1 MKRVA
6 GIILLVISI
15 VMLVTAMNQ
24 SFINK
29 IKQEKY
35 FDHLA
40 PKPAPDNSVYSFL
53 FTRSDR
59 WRYGDLYGL
68 CYLPQ
73 YKFEL
78 EPFKRYNFKKK
89 QPPTNRVLYII
100 GDSFLADKMLYG
112 AFEDFDDVIFLDSR
126 FPFGPVMPDP
136 TKQNYLVLE
145 FAERNLVGYDLKKT
159 REAKRQPTDKPYSS
173 ITAVGSLNK
182 APDISVAERLGNV
195 IFNKALSRNLEL
207 ILFDN
212 KIATIFKETKAS
224 LNYSLFK
231 RVTNEVTVST
241 DKKRLFLNTTV
252 DTDSVQS
259 AFRHRPDSEVNRIR
273 QNLSIAKSYYSSTGF
288 NKVFLSV
295 IPNPVS
301 VYDNKRMTYDHLL
314 ERIEQ
319 GTDLQVIS
327 IYNIFRT
334 DKRNLFYR
342 SDAHWNPDGFEIW
355 VNETNKVLKA
365 NFN

>member
-1 MKRVA
+1 MKRIA

-15 VMLVTAMNQ
+15 IMLVTAMNQ

-35 FDHLA
+35 FGHLD
-40 PKPAPDNSVYSFL
+40 PKPTRDNLIYGFL
-53 FTRSDR
+53 FTHSDR

-78 EPFKRYNFKKK
+78 EPFKRYNLKKK
-89 QPPTNRVLYII
+89 QTSTGRILYII
-100 GDSFLADKMLYG
+100 GDSFLADKTLYG
-112 AFEDFDDVIFLDSR
+112 AFEDFDDVIFLDNR
-126 FPFGPVMPDP
+126 FPFGPVIPDP

-145 FAERNLVGYDLKKT
+145 FAERNLVGYELNKT
-159 REAKRQPTDKPYSS
+159 GEAKQRPTDKPNSS
-173 ITAVGSLNK
+173 VTTTGSVNK
-182 APDISVAERLGNV
+182 PDISIAERLGNV
-195 IFNKALSRNLEL
+195 IFNKALSRNLEM

-231 RVTNEVTVST
+231 RVANEVAVST

-259 AFRHRPDSEVNRIR
+259 AFRHRPNAEVNSIR
-273 QNLSIAKSYYSSTGF
+273 QNLSIAKNYYSSIGF

-301 VYDNKRMTYDHLL
+301 VYDNKRMTYNHLL

-319 GTDLQVIS
+319 GTDLPVIS

-355 VNETNKVLKA
+355 INETNKVLKA
-365 NFN
+365 NLN